1 MARRKD
7 PMMAELRRIR
17 RQISREMLTAKRQGR
32 LADYMREM
40 EREGDA
46 YLKSEER
53 PFRTHRKA
61 Q

>member
-32 LADYMREM
+32 LADYMRKM
-40 EREGDA
+40 DREGDA
-46 YLKSEER
+46 YLNSEER
-53 PFRTHRKA
+53 PSQPHRKA